1 MQGGELWV
9 VLVVVVYCCNISKN
23 VYTAELL
30 VLKGKNMQLLSRQ
43 VSKNSFSSPVNLYG
57 VVEGITLFSIGLQVA
72 SCSQSIRSNNNF
84 VRNNYQMMKDI
95 QIKSVIEVTLEFL
108 WPPSPSYID

>member
-1 MQGGELWV
+1 MQGGELW
-9 VLVVVVYCCNISKN
+9 VVVVYCCNISKN

-30 VLKGKNMQLLSRQ
+30 VLKGKNMQLLGRQ
-43 VSKNSFSSPVNLYG
+43 VSKNCFSSPVSLYG
-57 VVEGITLFSIGLQVA
+57 VVEGLTLLSIGLQVA
-72 SCSQSIRSNNNF
+72 SCSQSIRSNNF

-108 WPPSPSYID
+108 CPPSPS

>member
-9 VLVVVVYCCNISKN
+9 VVVVYCCNISKN

-43 VSKNSFSSPVNLYG
+43 VSKNSFSSPVSLYG
-57 VVEGITLFSIGLQVA
+57 AVEGITLFSIGRQVA
-72 SCSQSIRSNNNF
+72 SCSQSIRSNNF
-84 VRNNYQMMKDI
+84 VRNNYQTMKDI

-108 WPPSPSYID
+108 CPPSPS